1 MAAKFTLLAPVVFL
15 LAALPV
21 AAHHSPALFR
31 MSEFVSFE
39 GTVTGYEWKNPHVF
53 IHVESMGEGSEATE
67 WEIEAD
73 GLSILRPHG
82 WSAESLE
89 PGDVVNVQAYPP
101 RNSANRTV
109 LGYSITKS
117 DGTVLAPNP
126 DRFSAALPVSA
137 NRAHGIAGVWLPRW
151 EGFFGVATNNG
162 QRLLLTERGE
172 EYSNLPDFEQNPQL
186 NCVPFSAP
194 RIMVYPV
201 HTAIEVLSDRVLI
214 HVDWLKAERVVYTDV
229 RAHPEGGE
237 RTTHGHTIARWEGQS
252 LVMDT
257 TLFSETS
264 VGGVAGLPS
273 GPQRRIE
280 ETLTLGRDG
289 KTLEYSFL
297 LEDPEYL
304 VEPIVGTGV
313 WDYRPD
319 LEPSGADCDLEAA
332 RRVLES
338 VD

>member
-1 MAAKFTLLAPVVFL
+1 
-15 LAALPV
+15 
-21 AAHHSPALFR
+21 
-31 MSEFVSFE
+31 
-39 GTVTGYEWKNPHVF
+39 
-53 IHVESMGEGSEATE
+53 
-67 WEIEAD
+67 
-73 GLSILRPHG
+73 
-82 WSAESLE
+82 
-89 PGDVVNVQAYPP
+89 
-101 RNSANRTV
+101 
-109 LGYSITKS
+109 
-117 DGTVLAPNP
+117 
-126 DRFSAALPVSA
+126 
-137 NRAHGIAGVWLPRW
+137 
-151 EGFFGVATNNG
+151 
-162 QRLLLTERGE
+162 
-172 EYSNLPDFEQNPQL
+172 
-186 NCVPFSAP
+186 
-194 RIMVYPV
+194 
-201 HTAIEVLSDRVLI
+201 
-214 HVDWLKAERVVYTDV
+214 
-229 RAHPEGGE
+229 
-237 RTTHGHTIARWEGQS
+237 
-252 LVMDT
+252 MDT